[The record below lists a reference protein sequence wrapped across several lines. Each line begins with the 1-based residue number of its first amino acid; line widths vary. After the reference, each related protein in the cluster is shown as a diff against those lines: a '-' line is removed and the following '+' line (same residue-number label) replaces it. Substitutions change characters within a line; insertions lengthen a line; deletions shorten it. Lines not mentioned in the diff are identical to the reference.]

1 MANSAKQQPSA
12 QRGAKTRTIRTKSTR
27 EAWGSFYL
35 AVMSGACTRGA
46 VSCRTSLGS
55 HLTFIRQA
63 ASQTSAIRVALFCK
77 ERERKI
83 NTKIIN

>member
-1 MANSAKQQPSA
+1 MTNSAKQQPSA
-12 QRGAKTRTIRTKSTR
+12 QRGQRQELSEQKALMRL
-27 EAWGSFYL
+27 GDLFNL

-63 ASQTSAIRVALFCK
+63 ASQTSTIRVALFLQ
-77 ERERKI
+77 RKRKK
-83 NTKIIN
+83 N